1 MEGCPILPP
10 CAQDDQFLAKW
21 TSIRYLVLGSYMS
34 YNFLKLSTKATELYK
49 KAAGQS
55 DSQDAFVGYH
65 PFEEHPQMS
74 IKLAKTTWLPTRFF
88 LAGCLFIQ
96 SEGVG
101 LAVYFAVSALMDNFT
116 IFLVKFCYCKYVTS
130 VALYTMS
137 LLSFLPTAAFAYYFQ
152 HQWYEGKPWN
162 PMLGE
167 RYHKSKLF
175 FIATM
180 ILITMLFFILRLKSI
195 EAIGWDANVDGLLD
209 IIGPG
214 KVSFA
219 ICVPPL
225 VDFIQSFMLV
235 MAAKFQVHT
244 PRMAQ
249 PVLPS
254 PAGQPGTNSKTEPL
268 LGTKPGDSEI
278 TMPKPFAG
286 A

>member
-1 MEGCPILPP
+1 MG
-10 CAQDDQFLAKW
+10 
-21 TSIRYLVLGSYMS
+21 SIRYLVLGSYMS
-34 YNFLKLSTKATELYK
+34 YNFLKLSTKATQLYK
-49 KAAGQS
+49 NAPGQP
-55 DSQDAFVGYH
+55 DSRDAFVGHH

-74 IKLAKTTWLPTRFF
+74 IELAKATWLPTRFF

-101 LAVYFAVSALMDNFT
+101 LAVYFGVSALMDNVT
-116 IFLVKFCYCKYVTS
+116 IFLVKLCYCKYATS

-162 PMLGE
+162 PMHGE

-175 FIATM
+175 FIAAM
-180 ILITMLFFILRLKSI
+180 AIITMTFFILRLKFI

-209 IIGPG
+209 IIGPN

-225 VDFIQSFMLV
+225 VDFIQSLMLV
-235 MAAKFQVHT
+235 MAAKLQVHT
-244 PRMAQ
+244 PRKAK
-249 PVLPS
+249 PVLPITV
-254 PAGQPGTNSKTEPL
+254 GQPGTPSKSEPL
-268 LGTKPGDSEI
+268 LGSRVSDSEI
-278 TMPKPFAG
+278 PKPKSFAG